1 MERMKEL
8 INILNNA
15 SRSYYQKNESLV
27 SDFEY
32 DKLYDELMKIE
43 KDTGVILANS
53 PTQNVGY
60 TVLSNL
66 TKVKHDEKILSLD
79 KTKEP
84 EKLKSWLENQEG
96 VLSWKLDGLTI
107 VLKYNNGELVQAI
120 TRGNGEVGEDITH
133 NAKVFKNIPLKISY
147 KDELIVRGEGIIS
160 YSDFERINEEL
171 DENESYKNPR
181 NLCSGTVRQL
191 NSEIT
196 SKRNVMFYAFT
207 VFKAFGV
214 DFDDKKSN
222 QLLWLKTL
230 GFDVVYNKIVNSDN
244 IIDSV
249 YEFENKIPENDFA
262 SDGLVL
268 TYNSISYS
276 SSLGTTAKFPKDS
289 IAFKW
294 KDETAETILREIEW
308 NTSRTGL
315 INPIAVFDSVELEG
329 TTVNRASVHN
339 VSILEDLKLGI
350 GDTIKVYKANMI
362 IPQIAENITKSGNCE
377 IPKNCPVCNGET
389 EIRSIRDGKALYC
402 TNPNC
407 SAQRIRSLS
416 HFVSRDAMNI
426 EGLSEETI
434 KKFVEKGF
442 ISDYTDIYSL
452 YKYADDIKNMEG
464 FGEKSYNNL
473 IESIEKSK
481 NTELPNFIYALGI
494 NHVGL
499 SNAKLLAKNK
509 EFIENY
515 KKILNNFS
523 ESCEKL
529 NFDEISKSFE
539 ITRNNISN
547 SLENLQNN
555 IPNQIEI
562 FRNNISSSLENLQK
576 NMPKQLEI
584 KQNDISNNLEVLQK
598 NLSESLMNMSESLMQ
613 INGFGKKITHS
624 IISYLEDFKNIQLL
638 NKMDNIINISP
649 VEISEET
656 ENSNINGKTFVIT
669 GDLNNF
675 TNRKELQNKIESL
688 GGKVTGSVT
697 KKTNYLINNDILSE
711 SSKNKKAK
719 ELGIPIITEEDF
731 IKEFLNQ

>member
-8 INILNNA
+8 INILNKA
-15 SRSYYQKNESLV
+15 SYEYYQNNSSKL

-32 DKLYDELMKIE
+32 DKLYDELVNLE
-43 KDTGVILANS
+43 KSTGLVLANS

-66 TKVKHDEKILSLD
+66 TKIKHDEKILSLD

-84 EKLKSWLENQEG
+84 EKLKSWLGNQQG
-96 VLSWKLDGLTI
+96 MLSWKLDGLTI

-147 KDELIVRGEGIIS
+147 KYELVVRGEGIIS
-160 YSDFERINEEL
+160 FSDFKRINEEL
-171 DENESYKNPR
+171 DEYESYKNPR

-191 NSEIT
+191 NSEICA
-196 SKRNVMFYAFT
+196 KRNVMFYGFT
-207 VFKAFGV
+207 VFKANDV

-222 QLLWLKTL
+222 QLLWLKEL
-230 GFDVVYNKIVNSDN
+230 GFDIVYNKIVNADN
-244 IIDSV
+244 IIESI

-262 SDGLVL
+262 TDGLVL
-268 TYNSISYS
+268 TYDSISYS
-276 SSLGTTAKFPKDS
+276 GSLGTTAKFPKDS

-294 KDETAETILREIEW
+294 KDETAETILRNIEW

-315 INPIAVFDSVELEG
+315 INPVAVFDSVELEG

-362 IPQIAENITKSGNCE
+362 IPQIAENITKSGNYK
-377 IPKNCPVCNGET
+377 IPANCPVCGGET
-389 EIRSIRDGKALYC
+389 EVRTIRDGKALYC

-426 EGLSEETI
+426 EGFSEETI

-442 ISDYTDIYSL
+442 ISDYTDIYNIE
-452 YKYADDIKNMEG
+452 KFAEEIKNIDG

-473 IESIEKSK
+473 IKSIENSK
-481 NTELPNFIYALGI
+481 KPELPNFIYALGI

-499 SNAKLLAKNK
+499 SNAKLLCKNINYDINKLFTISQEELVEIDGFGDIIAHSICSYFSDCKNK
-509 EFIENY
+509 ELIY
-515 KKILNNFS
+515 KML
-523 ESCEKL
+523 
-529 NFDEISKSFE
+529 D
-539 ITRNNISN
+539 
-547 SLENLQNN
+547 
-555 IPNQIEI
+555 
-562 FRNNISSSLENLQK
+562 
-576 NMPKQLEI
+576 
-584 KQNDISNNLEVLQK
+584 
-598 NLSESLMNMSESLMQ
+598 
-613 INGFGKKITHS
+613 
-624 IISYLEDFKNIQLL
+624 IISFAE
-638 NKMDNIINISP
+638 
-649 VEISEET
+649 VEVSYESENMNVKE
-656 ENSNINGKTFVIT
+656 KTFVIT
-669 GDLNNF
+669 GDLNEF
-675 TNRKELQNKIESL
+675 KNRKELQLKIEAL

-719 ELGIPIITEEDF
+719 ELGIPIITEEQF
-731 IKEFLNQ
+731 IKEFLN

>member
-15 SRSYYQKNESLV
+15 SRSYYQKNESLM

-32 DKLYDELMKIE
+32 DKLYDELMKLE

-147 KDELIVRGEGIIS
+147 KDELIIRGEGIIS

-499 SNAKLLAKNK
+499 SNAKLLCKN
-509 EFIENY
+509 INY
-515 KKILNNFS
+515 DINKIFEVS
-523 ESCEKL
+523 Q
-529 NFDEISKSFE
+529 DELI
-539 ITRNNISN
+539 NI
-547 SLENLQNN
+547 
-555 IPNQIEI
+555 
-562 FRNNISSSLENLQK
+562 
-576 NMPKQLEI
+576 
-584 KQNDISNNLEVLQK
+584 D
-598 NLSESLMNMSESLMQ
+598 
-613 INGFGKKITHS
+613 GFGDIIAHS
-624 IISYLEDFKNIQLL
+624 IVSYFADNKNRELL
-638 NKMDNIINISP
+638 NKILKIVSFNT

>member
-8 INILNNA
+8 INILNKA
-15 SRSYYQKNESLV
+15 SYEYYQNNSSKL

-32 DKLYDELMKIE
+32 DKLYDELVNLE
-43 KDTGVILANS
+43 KSTGIVLANS

-66 TKVKHDEKILSLD
+66 TKIKHDEKILSLD

-84 EKLKSWLENQEG
+84 EKLKSWLGNQQG
-96 VLSWKLDGLTI
+96 MLSWKLDGLTI

-147 KDELIVRGEGIIS
+147 KYELVVRGEGIIS
-160 YSDFERINEEL
+160 FSDFKRINEEL
-171 DENESYKNPR
+171 DEYESYKNPR

-191 NSEIT
+191 NSEICA
-196 SKRNVMFYAFT
+196 KRNVMFYGFT
-207 VFKAFGV
+207 VFKANDV

-222 QLLWLKTL
+222 QLLWLKEL
-230 GFDVVYNKIVNSDN
+230 GFDIVYNKIVNADN
-244 IIDSV
+244 IIESI

-262 SDGLVL
+262 TDGLVL
-268 TYNSISYS
+268 TYDSISYS
-276 SSLGTTAKFPKDS
+276 GSLGTTAKFPKDS

-294 KDETAETILREIEW
+294 KDETAETILRNIEW

-315 INPIAVFDSVELEG
+315 INPVAVFDSVELEG

-362 IPQIAENITKSGNCE
+362 IPQIAENITKSGNYE
-377 IPKNCPVCNGET
+377 IPANCPVCGGET
-389 EIRSIRDGKALYC
+389 EVRTIRDGKALYC

-426 EGLSEETI
+426 EGFSEETI

-442 ISDYTDIYSL
+442 ISDYTDIYNIE
-452 YKYADDIKNMEG
+452 KFAEEIKNIDG

-473 IESIEKSK
+473 IKSIENSK
-481 NTELPNFIYALGI
+481 KPELPNFIYALGI

-499 SNAKLLAKNK
+499 SNAKLLCKNINYDINKLFTISQEELVEIDGFGDIIAHSICSYFSDCKNK
-509 EFIENY
+509 ELIY
-515 KKILNNFS
+515 KML
-523 ESCEKL
+523 
-529 NFDEISKSFE
+529 D
-539 ITRNNISN
+539 
-547 SLENLQNN
+547 
-555 IPNQIEI
+555 
-562 FRNNISSSLENLQK
+562 
-576 NMPKQLEI
+576 
-584 KQNDISNNLEVLQK
+584 
-598 NLSESLMNMSESLMQ
+598 
-613 INGFGKKITHS
+613 
-624 IISYLEDFKNIQLL
+624 IISFAE
-638 NKMDNIINISP
+638 
-649 VEISEET
+649 VEVSYESENMNVKE
-656 ENSNINGKTFVIT
+656 KTFVIT
-669 GDLNNF
+669 GDLNEF
-675 TNRKELQNKIESL
+675 KNRKELQLKIETL

-719 ELGIPIITEEDF
+719 ELGIPIITEEQF
-731 IKEFLNQ
+731 IKEFLN

>member
-32 DKLYDELMKIE
+32 DKLYDELMKLE
-43 KDTGVILANS
+43 EDTGVILANS

-147 KDELIVRGEGIIS
+147 KDELIIRGEGIIS

-452 YKYADDIKNMEG
+452 YNHADDIKNMEG

-499 SNAKLLAKNK
+499 SNAKLLCKN
-509 EFIENY
+509 INY
-515 KKILNNFS
+515 DIN
-523 ESCEKL
+523 KL
-529 NFDEISKSFE
+529 FEVSQDELI
-539 ITRNNISN
+539 NI
-547 SLENLQNN
+547 
-555 IPNQIEI
+555 
-562 FRNNISSSLENLQK
+562 
-576 NMPKQLEI
+576 
-584 KQNDISNNLEVLQK
+584 D
-598 NLSESLMNMSESLMQ
+598 
-613 INGFGKKITHS
+613 GFGDIIAHS
-624 IISYLEDFKNIQLL
+624 IVSYFADNKNRELL
-638 NKMDNIINISP
+638 NKILKIVSFNT

-688 GGKVTGSVT
+688 GGKVTGRDT

>member
-8 INILNNA
+8 INILNKA
-15 SRSYYQKNESLV
+15 SYEYYQNDSSKL

-32 DKLYDELMKIE
+32 DKLYDELVELE
-43 KDTGVILANS
+43 KSTGIVLANS

-66 TKVKHDEKILSLD
+66 TKIKHDEKILSLD

-84 EKLKSWLENQEG
+84 EKLKSWLGNQQG
-96 VLSWKLDGLTI
+96 MLSWKLDGLTI

-147 KDELIVRGEGIIS
+147 KDELVVRGEGIIS
-160 YSDFERINEEL
+160 FSDFKRINEEL
-171 DENESYKNPR
+171 DEDESYKNPR

-191 NSEIT
+191 NSEICA
-196 SKRNVMFYAFT
+196 KRNVMFYGFT
-207 VFKAFGV
+207 VFKANGV
-214 DFDDKKSN
+214 DFGDKKSN
-222 QLLWLKTL
+222 QLLWLKEL
-230 GFDVVYNKIVNSDN
+230 GFDTVYNKIVNADN
-244 IIDSV
+244 IIESI

-262 SDGLVL
+262 TDGLVL
-268 TYNSISYS
+268 TYDSISYS
-276 SSLGTTAKFPKDS
+276 GSLGTTAKFPKDS

-294 KDETAETILREIEW
+294 KDETAETVLRNIEW

-315 INPIAVFDSVELEG
+315 INPVAVFDSVELEG

-362 IPQIAENITKSGNCE
+362 IPQIAENITKSGNYE
-377 IPKNCPVCNGET
+377 IPLNCPVCGGET
-389 EIRSIRDGKALYC
+389 EVRTIRDGKALYC

-426 EGLSEETI
+426 EGFSEETL

-442 ISDYTDIYSL
+442 VSDYTDIYSIE
-452 YKYADDIKNMEG
+452 KFADEIKNMDG

-473 IESIEKSK
+473 IKSIENSK
-481 NTELPNFIYALGI
+481 KPELPNFIYALGI

-499 SNAKLLAKNK
+499 SNAKLLCKNINYDINKLFTISQEELVEIDGFGDIIAHSICSYFGDCKNK
-509 EFIENY
+509 ELIY
-515 KKILNNFS
+515 KIL
-523 ESCEKL
+523 
-529 NFDEISKSFE
+529 D
-539 ITRNNISN
+539 
-547 SLENLQNN
+547 
-555 IPNQIEI
+555 
-562 FRNNISSSLENLQK
+562 
-576 NMPKQLEI
+576 
-584 KQNDISNNLEVLQK
+584 
-598 NLSESLMNMSESLMQ
+598 
-613 INGFGKKITHS
+613 
-624 IISYLEDFKNIQLL
+624 IISFKEVYV
-638 NKMDNIINISP
+638 S
-649 VEISEET
+649 SEVY
-656 ENSNINGKTFVIT
+656 NINVKEKTFVIT
-669 GDLNNF
+669 GDLNEF
-675 TNRKELQNKIESL
+675 KNRKELQLKIEAL

-697 KKTNYLINNDILSE
+697 KKTDYLINNDILSE

-719 ELGIPIITEEDF
+719 ELGIPIITEEQF
-731 IKEFLNQ
+731 IKEFLN

>member
-8 INILNNA
+8 INILNKA
-15 SRSYYQKNESLV
+15 SYEYYQNNSSKL

-32 DKLYDELMKIE
+32 DKLYDELVNLE
-43 KDTGVILANS
+43 KSTGIVLANS

-66 TKVKHDEKILSLD
+66 TKIKHDEKILSLD

-84 EKLKSWLENQEG
+84 EKLKSWLGNQQG
-96 VLSWKLDGLTI
+96 MLSWKLDGLTI

-147 KDELIVRGEGIIS
+147 KYELVVRGEGIIS
-160 YSDFERINEEL
+160 FSDFKRINEEL
-171 DENESYKNPR
+171 DEYESYKNPR

-191 NSEIT
+191 NSEICA
-196 SKRNVMFYAFT
+196 KRNVMFYGFT
-207 VFKAFGV
+207 VFKANDV

-222 QLLWLKTL
+222 QLLWLKEL
-230 GFDVVYNKIVNSDN
+230 GFDIVYNKIVNADN
-244 IIDSV
+244 IIESI

-262 SDGLVL
+262 TDGLVL
-268 TYNSISYS
+268 TYDSISYS
-276 SSLGTTAKFPKDS
+276 GSLGTTAKFPKDS

-294 KDETAETILREIEW
+294 KDETAETILRNIEW

-315 INPIAVFDSVELEG
+315 INPVAVFDSVELEG

-362 IPQIAENITKSGNCE
+362 IPQIAENITKSGNYE
-377 IPKNCPVCNGET
+377 IPANCPVCGGET
-389 EIRSIRDGKALYC
+389 EVRTIRDGKALYC

-426 EGLSEETI
+426 EGFSEETI

-442 ISDYTDIYSL
+442 ISDYTDIYNIE
-452 YKYADDIKNMEG
+452 KFAEEIKNIDG

-473 IESIEKSK
+473 IKSIENSK
-481 NTELPNFIYALGI
+481 KPELPNFIYALGI

-499 SNAKLLAKNK
+499 SNAKLLCKNINYDINKLFTISQEELVEIDGFGDIIAHSICSYFSDCKNK
-509 EFIENY
+509 ELIY
-515 KKILNNFS
+515 KML
-523 ESCEKL
+523 
-529 NFDEISKSFE
+529 D
-539 ITRNNISN
+539 
-547 SLENLQNN
+547 
-555 IPNQIEI
+555 
-562 FRNNISSSLENLQK
+562 
-576 NMPKQLEI
+576 
-584 KQNDISNNLEVLQK
+584 
-598 NLSESLMNMSESLMQ
+598 
-613 INGFGKKITHS
+613 
-624 IISYLEDFKNIQLL
+624 IISFAE
-638 NKMDNIINISP
+638 
-649 VEISEET
+649 VEVSYESENMNVKE
-656 ENSNINGKTFVIT
+656 KTFVIT
-669 GDLNNF
+669 GDLNEF
-675 TNRKELQNKIESL
+675 KNRKELQLKIEAL

-719 ELGIPIITEEDF
+719 ELGIPIITEEQF
-731 IKEFLNQ
+731 IKEFLN

>member
-8 INILNNA
+8 INILNKA
-15 SRSYYQKNESLV
+15 SYEYYQNDSSKL

-32 DKLYDELMKIE
+32 DKLYDELVELE
-43 KDTGVILANS
+43 KSTGIVLANS

-66 TKVKHDEKILSLD
+66 TKIKHDEKILSLD

-84 EKLKSWLENQEG
+84 EKLKSWLGNQQG
-96 VLSWKLDGLTI
+96 MLSWKLDGLTI

-147 KDELIVRGEGIIS
+147 KDELVVRGEGIIS
-160 YSDFERINEEL
+160 FSDFKRINEEL
-171 DENESYKNPR
+171 DEDESYKNPR

-191 NSEIT
+191 NSEICA
-196 SKRNVMFYAFT
+196 KRNVMFYGFT
-207 VFKAFGV
+207 VFKANDV
-214 DFDDKKSN
+214 DFGDKKSN
-222 QLLWLKTL
+222 QLLWLKEL
-230 GFDVVYNKIVNSDN
+230 GFDIVYNKIVNSDN
-244 IIDSV
+244 IIESI
-249 YEFENKIPENDFA
+249 YEFENKIPENNFA
-262 SDGLVL
+262 TDGLVL
-268 TYNSISYS
+268 TYDSISYS
-276 SSLGTTAKFPKDS
+276 GSLGTTAKFPKDS

-294 KDETAETILREIEW
+294 KDETAETILRNIEW

-315 INPIAVFDSVELEG
+315 INPVAVFDSVKLEG

-362 IPQIAENITKSGNCE
+362 IPQIAENITKSGNYE
-377 IPKNCPVCNGET
+377 IPANCPVCGGET
-389 EIRSIRDGKALYC
+389 EVRTIRDGKALYC

-426 EGLSEETI
+426 EGFSEETI

-442 ISDYTDIYSL
+442 ISDYTDIYNIE
-452 YKYADDIKNMEG
+452 KFAEEIKNIDG

-473 IESIEKSK
+473 IKSIENSK
-481 NTELPNFIYALGI
+481 KPELPNFIYALGI

-499 SNAKLLAKNK
+499 SNAKLLCKNINYDINKLFTISQEELVEIDGFGDIIAHSICSYFSDCKNK
-509 EFIENY
+509 ELIY
-515 KKILNNFS
+515 KML
-523 ESCEKL
+523 
-529 NFDEISKSFE
+529 D
-539 ITRNNISN
+539 
-547 SLENLQNN
+547 
-555 IPNQIEI
+555 
-562 FRNNISSSLENLQK
+562 
-576 NMPKQLEI
+576 
-584 KQNDISNNLEVLQK
+584 
-598 NLSESLMNMSESLMQ
+598 
-613 INGFGKKITHS
+613 
-624 IISYLEDFKNIQLL
+624 IISFAE
-638 NKMDNIINISP
+638 
-649 VEISEET
+649 VEVSYESENMNVKE
-656 ENSNINGKTFVIT
+656 KTFVIT
-669 GDLNNF
+669 GDLNEF
-675 TNRKELQNKIESL
+675 KNRKELQLKIEAL

-719 ELGIPIITEEDF
+719 ELGIPIITEEQF
-731 IKEFLNQ
+731 IKEFLN